1 MEVSHGNENMQI
13 IHGLH
18 FDNLRG
24 DLYGGLTAAVV
35 ALPLA
40 LAFGV
45 SSGAGPIAGLYG
57 AIFVGFFAAIFGGT
71 PAQIS
76 GPTGPMTVVMAA
88 IFTQYTALY
97 PNDPM
102 LGATLAFTVVVMGG
116 VFQIAFGFLKIGRY
130 INLVPAP
137 VISGFMSGIGVIIIL
152 LQIGPLLGHAAK
164 AGPLASLQALPE
176 IFANPNT
183 DALILGLITLGIV
196 YLMPKRINHIL
207 PAPLIALIVGTMIL
221 LVFFID
227 GKATTLGD
235 IPTGL
240 PTPRLPTF
248 ELTLLVDMVKSAL
261 ILAVLGA
268 IDSLLTSLVADN
280 ITRTHHDSEREL
292 IGQGIGNMVAGFFGG
307 LPGAGATMRTVVNVR
322 AGGGTPISG
331 ALHAIVLLAIVLGAG
346 AFASYIPHAVLAG
359 ILIKV
364 GTDIIDWDYLKRLH
378 HAPKVGVIIMFTVF
392 SITVFVDLIT
402 AVVIGI
408 IMASLVFMKRMTDLQ
423 LASITAITNPAEE
436 KLLNPEEA
444 HIMEEARGRILLFHL
459 GGPMSFSSAKGMVR
473 QLAKF
478 DQYDVLVLDVSA
490 VPLIDYTTSRAIEDM
505 ICDAKGL
512 GRHVFMVG
520 ADKAVI
526 AMLEKQR
533 VLDHITEGHQCTR
546 RIDALK
552 QALQLLKGEC

>member
-1 MEVSHGNENMQI
+1 MPI

-18 FDNLRG
+18 SHNLRG

-71 PAQIS
+71 PSQIS

-88 IFTQYTALY
+88 VFTQYTALY

-102 LGATLAFTVVVMGG
+102 TGAALAFTVVIMGG
-116 VFQIAFGFLKIGRY
+116 GFQVAFGLLGVGRY
-130 INLVPAP
+130 INLVPVP

-152 LQIGPLLGHAAK
+152 LQIGPLLGYAAE
-164 AGPLASLQALPE
+164 AGPLASLRALPGMV
-176 IFANPNT
+176 ADPVM
-183 DALILGLITLGIV
+183 DALILGLITLAIV
-196 YLMPKRINHIL
+196 YLTPGRISRIL
-207 PAPLIALIVGTMIL
+207 PAPLIALIVGTSVL
-221 LVFFID
+221 LVFFMD
-227 GKATTLGD
+227 GRATTLGN

-240 PTPRLPTF
+240 PTPRAPMF
-248 ELTLLVDMVKSAL
+248 EITLLADMVKSAL
-261 ILAVLGA
+261 ILAVLGS

-280 ITRTHHDSEREL
+280 MTRGHHDSDREL
-292 IGQGIGNMVAGFFGG
+292 IGQGVGNMIAGLFGG
-307 LPGAGATMRTVVNVR
+307 LPGAGATMRTVVNIR
-322 AGGGTPISG
+322 AGGETPVSG
-331 ALHAIVLLAIVLGAG
+331 ALHATLLLAIALGAG

-378 HAPKVGVIIMFTVF
+378 RAPKAGVVIMFTVL
-392 SITVFVDLIT
+392 STTVFVDLIT
-402 AVVIGI
+402 AVAIGI
-408 IMASLVFMKRMTDLQ
+408 VMASLLFMKRMTDLQ
-423 LASITAITNPAEE
+423 IASITAITDPSGE
-436 KLLNPEEA
+436 KCLTDEEA
-444 HIMEEARGRILLFHL
+444 RIMEEARGRILLFHL

-473 QLAKF
+473 QLSGF
-478 DQYDVLVLDVSA
+478 DGYDVLVLDLSD
-490 VPLIDYTTSRAIEDM
+490 VPTIDYTSSRAIED
-505 ICDAKGL
+505 IIRDARGL

-520 ADKAVI
+520 APEPVMAK
-526 AMLEKQR
+526 LERQR
-533 VLDHITEGHQCTR
+533 ALDHLAQGHRCGR

-552 QALQLLKGEC
+552 RALRLLKGDPP